1 MGLVYMRRALM
12 VAVMSLALVAGLVG
26 PAHAAKVTVASNG
39 SPDLSKMVVN
49 NGSKAVV
56 VKLYGAGGKDVVRWS
71 YAQLKGTNGVVY
83 EAKVAWYSDK
93 WMKSLYRGQ
102 TSVNCPGFK
111 YTWNATGK
119 FWRVFVPRSCLG
131 KLTNKI
137 KVYAEHVARS
147 AMPGAAGWS
156 RWVARG

>member
-1 MGLVYMRRALM
+1 M

-39 SPDLSKMVVN
+39 SPDLSKMVVI
-49 NGSKAVV
+49 NGQKAVV
-56 VKLYGAGGKDVVRWS
+56 VKLYGTGGKHQVRWS
-71 YAQLKGTNGVVY
+71 YVHLKGTDGVLY
-83 EAKVAWYSDK
+83 EARAAWGQATWYTRLS
-93 WMKSLYRGQ
+93 RGSSMSESGG
-102 TSVNCPGFK
+102 TAVNCPGFK

-137 KVYAEHVARS
+137 KVYAEHVAQS